1 MIRDGKR
8 ITVFVTLDLLEEDSN
23 GYQSLEYPWNLLP
36 QKIGLNSK
44 SAKTKGVIVT
54 QSTGEAKTF
63 KEGVVIVEV
72 NGYQVNSVRELE
84 ENIRKGSNRL
94 YVWYRDKYRFLSY
107 GVHN

>member
-1 MIRDGKR
+1 MCIRDRLGGLQR
-8 ITVFVTLDLLEEDSN
+8 ISIP
-23 GYQSLEYPWNLLP
+23 GISLEPLTSENRLKFQIP
-36 QKIGLNSK
+36 
-44 SAKTKGVIVT
+44 AKTKGVIVT

-107 GVHN
+107 RVP